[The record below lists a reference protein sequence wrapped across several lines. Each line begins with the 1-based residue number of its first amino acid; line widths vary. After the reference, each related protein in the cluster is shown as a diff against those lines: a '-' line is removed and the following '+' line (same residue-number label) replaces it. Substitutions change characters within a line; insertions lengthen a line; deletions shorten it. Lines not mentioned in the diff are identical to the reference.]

1 MCQSTLTESSI
12 YIHIFILVG
21 PLDLSSLVL
30 DSEKT
35 YQEKVEAETKVFVL
49 EIELLQST
57 SHLIPDDVHA
67 CVVDS

>member
-1 MCQSTLTESSI
+1 M

-57 SHLIPDDVHA
+57 SHLILMYMHV
-67 CVVDS
+67 

>member
-49 EIELLQST
+49 EIEFLQLT
-57 SHLIPDDVHA
+57 SHLILMYMHV
-67 CVVDS
+67 